1 MTLDYAD
8 IKILE
13 ILQLNARTPITE
25 LARSV
30 GVAASTAVNRV
41 RALESAGVIEY
52 YSAVL
57 SLDHVAD
64 FVEVFV
70 RVSLQDHSAEA
81 NEEFQTVVWEMPE
94 VIGCF
99 MVGAASDY
107 PMHVLVRDTVELR
120 NTVVERLSQMP
131 QVGSVATDL
140 VLEAVKTDSLLPLR
154 GLMRVTTTSEEAAA
168 AAAAAAARR
177 AR

>member
-1 MTLDYAD
+1 MTLDYTD

-25 LARSV
+25 LAKSV

-94 VIGCF
+94 IIGCF
-99 MVGAASDY
+99 MVGAASEY
-107 PMHVLVRDTVELR
+107 LMHVLVRDTVELR
-120 NTVVERLSQMP
+120 NTVVGRLSQMP
-131 QVGSVATDL
+131 QVDRVSTDL

-154 GLMRVTTTSEEAAA
+154 GLMPDTTTSEEAAA

>member
-1 MTLDYAD
+1 MTLDYTD

-154 GLMRVTTTSEEAAA
+154 ELMRVTTTSEEAAA
-168 AAAAAAARR
+168 AAAAAARR